1 MSQVRTLLKD
11 INPEEMGFTLS
22 HEHLLCSPPH
32 WIWKKEEDL
41 LLDDPEKTLADM
53 KDYERLGGCSIVDA
67 TAVDYGREC
76 ILLEQR
82 VLIKD
87 FYGRHRLIREDRI

>member
-11 INPEEMGFTLS
+11 INSEDMGFTLS

-41 LLDDPEKTLADM
+41 ILDDPEKTLADM

-67 TAVDYGREC
+67 TAVDYGRDVAAVAE
-76 ILLEQR
+76 LSKKLS
-82 VLIKD
+82 LI
-87 FYGRHRLIREDRI
+87 HI

>member
-11 INPEEMGFTLS
+11 INSEDMGFTLS

-41 LLDDPEKTLADM
+41 ILDDPEKTLADM
-53 KDYERLGGCSIVDA
+53 KGWG
-67 TAVDYGREC
+67 AVPSSTLRQWIMGETW
-76 ILLEQR
+76 LP
-82 VLIKD
+82 
-87 FYGRHRLIREDRI
+87 

>member
-11 INPEEMGFTLS
+11 INSEDMGFTLS

-41 LLDDPEKTLADM
+41 ILDDPEKTLADM
-53 KDYERLGGCSIVDA
+53 KDYERLG
-67 TAVDYGREC
+67 AVPSSTLRQWIMGETW
-76 ILLEQR
+76 LP
-82 VLIKD
+82 
-87 FYGRHRLIREDRI
+87 